1 MRNFL
6 EIKIKADLIS
16 ITEETLKGIKNPDG
30 RIFLENFYSK
40 LKEVT
45 LEEQWVEL
53 FMELSAI
60 MYLDFRFTKE
70 ELVSIDKL
78 LEVCERIAKTQVA
91 DTSYIN

>member
-30 RIFLENFYSK
+30 RIFIENFFSR

-45 LEEQWVEL
+45 LEEHWVEL

-70 ELVSIDKL
+70 ELVSIDEL

-91 DTSYIN
+91 DTTYIN

>member
-1 MRNFL
+1 MKNFL
-6 EIKIKADLIS
+6 EKNIKAELIS

-70 ELVSIDKL
+70 ELVSIDEL
-78 LEVCERIAKTQVA
+78 LEVCERIAKTLVA
-91 DTSYIN
+91 DATYIN

>member
-16 ITEETLKGIKNPDG
+16 ITEETLKGIKNRDG

-70 ELVSIDKL
+70 ELVIIDEL

-91 DTSYIN
+91 DTTYIN

>member
-16 ITEETLKGIKNPDG
+16 ITEKTLKGIKNPDG

-70 ELVSIDKL
+70 ELVIIDEL
-78 LEVCERIAKTQVA
+78 LEVCERIAKTEVA

>member
-1 MRNFL
+1 MKNFL
-6 EIKIKADLIS
+6 EKNIKAELIS

-70 ELVSIDKL
+70 ELVSIDEL

-91 DTSYIN
+91 DTTYIN

>member
-16 ITEETLKGIKNPDG
+16 ITEETLKGIKNRDG

-70 ELVSIDKL
+70 ELVSIDEL

-91 DTSYIN
+91 DTTYIN